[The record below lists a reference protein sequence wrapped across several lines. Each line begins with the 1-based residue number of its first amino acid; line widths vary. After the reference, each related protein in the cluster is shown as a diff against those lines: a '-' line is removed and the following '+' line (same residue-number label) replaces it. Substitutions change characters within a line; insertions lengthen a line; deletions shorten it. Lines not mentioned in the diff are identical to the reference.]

1 MSELVTIII
10 FTVLLLSVFFNYEG
24 KYGQLTEVISKVDKE
39 TYLVRNQDDKEAAAN
54 LLAEI
59 RRRLTEIVNLLAKDE
74 PDDERTKLLVK
85 NFKPSEISE
94 SLPNT
99 NYTSY
104 SVNKGDKIVFC
115 LRGKNDTLMDIN
127 TMMFVA
133 IHELAHVGTKS
144 IGHTDEFWDNMKW
157 LLQKGIKYGLYRQ
170 QDFKNNPVDY
180 CGIKITDSPLQ

>member
-1 MSELVTIII
+1 MSEVVTIII
-10 FTVLLLSVFFNYEG
+10 FTVLLLSVFIHYEG
-24 KYGQLTEVISKVDKE
+24 KYGDLTEVISNVDRE
-39 TYLVRNQDDKEAAAN
+39 MYLVRNQEDKESAAN

-59 RRRLTEIVNLLAKDE
+59 RRRLSQIVKRLSVDE
-74 PDDERTKLLVK
+74 PDDERSIMMSK

-104 SVNKGDKIVFC
+104 SVNKGAKIVFC
-115 LRGKNDTLMDIN
+115 LRGKNDQLMDIN

-144 IGHTDEFWDNMKW
+144 VGHTDEFWENMKW
-157 LLQKGIKYGLYRQ
+157 LLEKAIKYGLYVK